1 MSNDRTKSRVE
12 PRKLLELDHFTLEIA
27 VLEWDHPMQGQDG
40 YIIVNKGTGVREA
53 EGVDY
58 AISILAVHN
67 YEAALVRR
75 LEDPD
80 GSLGRVPGF
89 DPNGDPGPTDGNI
102 H

>member
-1 MSNDRTKSRVE
+1 MSQDKTVSRQA
-12 PRKLLELDHFTLEIA
+12 PRVLLTLEHFNLEIA

-40 YIIVNKGTGVREA
+40 YVIVNTFTGIREA

-67 YEAALVRR
+67 YEAGLVRR

-80 GSLGRVPGF
+80 GSLGRVAGF
-89 DPNGDPGPTDGNI
+89 DPNGNPGPTGAI